1 MKRTALTPKLIV
13 LGVDGM
19 DPRVTRKF
27 IAEGIMPN
35 MKRFIEKGST
45 REDLSH
51 LGALPTITPPC
62 WTTLATG
69 AYPGT
74 HGITCYWRQSPKS
87 LDAVVYNMD
96 SRNCTAEPLWNV
108 TSEAGMKTLVWHWPG
123 SSWPPTSDSP
133 NLSVVDGTQPGSV
146 NMGVAQ
152 LDWEKIIFASEEIKE
167 LKYAPKVE
175 RPAGVG
181 CIISDL
187 DAVTEEEPDNDML
200 DLWYGDGARKGNE
213 IREYIMGPEN
223 MEMVIESVPSYDVV
237 NSPLKNSEGWAFAPA
252 DAKEFTVLTSDGI
265 VKRPALILKNADGIY
280 DHIAIYK
287 NKKAEKPIVELEIGK
302 MASGIVDDI
311 NKDGELKPACRSMKV
326 LALSPDGK
334 KVKLWI
340 SNALDI
346 VNDTLWQPKALLPD
360 IVEHVGPVPPVS
372 LIGGEDADLVSN
384 VFEPAWNLYCQWQ
397 AKCLNYL
404 IKSRDFKVVFSH
416 LHNIDCAG
424 HQVWHLAK
432 KQDRWS
438 NVDPEVNQDFIRRF
452 YMQTD
457 KYLGEFLHLLDEEWT
472 VLILSDHGLVVGEEF
487 PPMIGEYGGLN
498 PRVMQEL
505 GYTVLKK
512 DESGNDIAEVD
523 WEKTTAVQVRSN
535 YVYIN
540 LKGRD
545 AHGIVD
551 PADKYELEGKIISDL
566 YNYREPKTGKRVV
579 GIAMR
584 NKDALVLGTNGPQCG
599 DIFFTIDEGF
609 NRVHGDGLSTAQG
622 YFGTSTT
629 PIFAAAG
636 QGIKERFTTVR
647 TIRQVD
653 ITPTIATLLGVRM
666 PAQCEGA
673 PIYQILTDEEI

>member
-1 MKRTALTPKLIV
+1 MKKAALTQKLIV

-19 DPRVTRKF
+19 DPRVTKKF

-35 MKRFIEKGST
+35 MKKFIEKGSA

-96 SRNCTAEPLWNV
+96 SRNCTAEQLWNV

-123 SSWPPTSDSP
+123 SSWPPTSDNP

-152 LDWEKIIFASEEIKE
+152 LDWEKIIFASEEVTE

-187 DAVTEEEPDNDML
+187 DAITEEPDNDML

-223 MEMVIESVPSYDVV
+223 MEMVIESVPSYDIV
-237 NSPLKNSEGWAFAPA
+237 NSPLTKAEGWEAAPA

-265 VKRPALILKNADGIY
+265 AKRPVLILKNANGVY
-280 DHIAIYK
+280 DRIAIYK
-287 NKKAEKPIVELEIGK
+287 NKKAQKPIVELEVGK
-302 MASGIVDDI
+302 MVGGIVDDI
-311 NKDGELKPACRSMKV
+311 NHDGELKPACRSMKV
-326 LALSPDGK
+326 LELAPDGS
-334 KVKLWI
+334 KVRLWI

-346 VNDTLWQPKALLPD
+346 ANDTLWQPKELLTD
-360 IVEHVGPVPPVS
+360 VVENVGPVPPVS
-372 LIGGEDADLVSN
+372 LIGGEDADLVGN
-384 VFEPAWNLYCQWQ
+384 VFEPAWDLYDQWQ

-404 IKSRDFKVVFSH
+404 IKKRDFEVVFSH
-416 LHNIDCAG
+416 LHNVDCAG
-424 HQVWHLAK
+424 HQIWHLAK
-432 KQDRWS
+432 TQDRWS
-438 NVDPEVNQDFIRRF
+438 EVDPEVNQDFIRKF
-452 YMQTD
+452 YIQTD
-457 KYLGEFLHLLDEEWT
+457 KYLGSFLYLLDEGWT
-472 VLILSDHGLVVGEEF
+472 VLILSDHGLLVGEQF

-512 DESGNDIAEVD
+512 DENGNDIAEVD
-523 WEKTTAVQVRSN
+523 WEKTTAVQIRSN

-545 AHGIVD
+545 PYGIVE
-551 PADKYELEGKIISDL
+551 PEAKYELEGKIISDL

-584 NKDALVLGTNGPQCG
+584 NKDAVVLGTNGPQCG

-622 YFGTSTT
+622 YFDTSVS
-629 PIFAAAG
+629 PIFVAAG
-636 QGIKERFTTVR
+636 QGIKENHTTSR

-653 ITPTIATLLGVRM
+653 VTPTIATLLGVRM

-673 PIYQILTDEEI
+673 PIYQILADQEQ